1 MSPKG
6 TAKGA
11 RFERVVLDYL
21 RDHAY
26 RPVVRVHDGGQL
38 DEGDLRVR
46 LLRVADDDW
55 SLDTVD
61 AAAELKNYRNLG
73 DGINAGFRGLDD
85 KVQRARADVGLV
97 IARRHGK
104 PDPADALL
112 CIRLGDAVDLGW
124 L

>member
-11 RFERVVLDYL
+11 RFEREVLDYL
-21 RDHAY
+21 RSKDCE
-26 RPVVRVHDGGQL
+26 VVRVHDGGTE
-38 DEGDLRVR
+38 DEGDLRLHVPTAAYYVPDRGR
-46 LLRVADDDW
+46 LV
-55 SLDTVD
+55 
-61 AAAELKNYRNLG
+61 AELKAYRSLG

-85 KVQRARADVGLV
+85 KVARARADVGLV

>member
-1 MSPKG
+1 MSPRG

-11 RFERVVLDYL
+11 RFEREVLDYL
-21 RDHAY
+21 RSKDCD
-26 RPVVRVHDGGQL
+26 VVRVHDGGTE
-38 DEGDLRVR
+38 DEGDLRVH
-46 LLRVADDDW
+46 LYYP
-55 SLDTVD
+55 SGKT
-61 AAAELKNYRNLG
+61 AAAELKAYKSLG

-85 KVQRARADVGLV
+85 KVARARADVGLV

>member
-1 MSPKG
+1 MSPRG

-11 RFERVVLDYL
+11 RFEREVLDYL
-21 RDHAY
+21 RSKDCD
-26 RPVVRVHDGGQL
+26 VVRVHDGGEL
-38 DEGDLRVR
+38 DEGDLRVTVAR
-46 LLRVADDDW
+46 LDGYAI
-55 SLDTVD
+55 
-61 AAAELKNYRNLG
+61 AAAELKAYKSLG

-85 KVQRARADVGLV
+85 KVARARADVGLV

>member
-11 RFERVVLDYL
+11 RFEREVLDYL
-21 RDHAY
+21 RSKDCD
-26 RPVVRVHDGGQL
+26 VVRVHDGGTE
-38 DEGDLRVR
+38 DEGDLRLR
-46 LLRVADDDW
+46 LWGTDEAWDE
-55 SLDTVD
+55 
-61 AAAELKNYRNLG
+61 AARTAVAELKAYKSLG